1 MRKLFTSLIAM
12 LVGASLLVSAQSTT
26 ASATDSYA
34 DVPDGLYYSDAV
46 AWSVEANITGIT
58 GDNFLPAQPA
68 TRGETAVWLWRMAG
82 QPSTSAAHSFTD
94 VPDAQSP
101 AVSWL
106 ASQGITSG
114 TSATDYSPDRILNRG
129 ELAALLWRASG
140 SPTAEAHSFV
150 DVVLDW
156 QQGAVSWLA
165 ATGITTGTSDTTFS
179 PDNTL
184 SRAQL
189 ITFLFRY
196 NQRHPSES
204 SIFSTSTTS
213 TTSTSTTTSTTPTTT
228 TTMPPQVTTI
238 TVPSSAP
245 SGRCASAVLSGVYN
259 WETCAWRGYR
269 ENKNFHYSLSDEN
282 AKELIERIWAE
293 VNVVNKRTSPP
304 ESELVPAGS
313 RCATI
318 SGNGIIIGC
327 YDSSRHHIRRLD
339 AFNDTL
345 LHEVA
350 HALVVDH
357 PSVAACSN
365 AATNAAYQTCAH
377 NDIFRCVADHLY
389 VTYTNIPSAGVCGN
403 TQTTP
408 GGGSG
413 DGGGGGDGGGAG
425 GGGAGDGGGG
435 SGASSGSNP
444 GSPIGPAP
452 ETTTLWQPP
461 QRLSNGALITF
472 VDASSH
478 TRKFPYADSWAS
490 LVARCSATRSF
501 EVYFVVESGF
511 LLGRFQD
518 NRIPVR
524 YAFFPKGWD
533 KLSAA
538 EQSAWRDR
546 NPATRELW
554 NERST
559 ARAAFQPVRLMEDLI
574 NDLADPAHAVM
585 LLAVTNWNGADF
597 GTFQFSTAGSA
608 DYLRAVTEECGWSWT

>member
-26 ASATDSYA
+26 ASATDSYM

-58 GDNFLPAQPA
+58 GDHFLPAQA
-68 TRGETAVWLWRMAG
+68 VTRGETAVWLWRMAG
-82 QPSTSAAHSFTD
+82 QPSASAVHSFTD
-94 VPDAQSP
+94 VPDALSP

-106 ASQGITSG
+106 TSQGITSG
-114 TSATDYSPDRILNRG
+114 TSATDYSPDRILTRG

-213 TTSTSTTTSTTPTTT
+213 TTSTSTTTSTTSTTSTTT

-259 WETCAWRGYR
+259 WETCAWRGYQ
-269 ENKNFHYSLSDEN
+269 ENKNFHYSLSDTE
-282 AKELIERIWAE
+282 AKELIARIWAE

-304 ESELVPAGS
+304 DSELVPAGS

-365 AATNAAYQTCAH
+365 AATNAAYQTCVH

-389 VTYTNIPSAGVCGN
+389 VTYTNIPSAGVCGS

-408 GGGSG
+408 
-413 DGGGGGDGGGAG
+413 
-425 GGGAGDGGGG
+425 GGGAGDGGGSG
-435 SGASSGSNP
+435 GAGDGGGGAGDGGASSGSNP

-461 QRLSNGALITF
+461 QRLRDGGLVTDVYAT
-472 VDASSH
+472 SH
-478 TRKFPYADSWAS
+478 TRKFPYAGTSARL
-490 LVARCSATRSF
+490 LVRCSASRSL
-501 EVYFVVESGF
+501 EVYFVVSAGI
-511 LLGRFQD
+511 LRGRFQD
-518 NRIPVR
+518 NRIPVE
-524 YAFFPKGWD
+524 YAFYPKGWA
-533 KLSAA
+533 KLSVT
-538 EQSAWRDR
+538 EQSAWRER
-546 NPATRELW
+546 NPTSSELW
-554 NERST
+554 IESSSY
-559 ARAAFQPVRLMEDLI
+559 RAAFQPVRLMEDLI
-574 NDLADPAHAVM
+574 NDLADPSHAVM
-585 LLAVTNWNGADF
+585 LLAVTNWNGAHF

-608 DYLRAVTEECGWSWT
+608 DYLRTVTEKCGWSWN